1 MGQFIEI
8 TCPRNLFFIRPVV
21 DNSLLRIGNK
31 ADGGY
36 VISLNAIKQ
45 TQTFLS
51 LGLGENWSFESAVSK
66 INPTAPIDVYD
77 DTVSFGFFLKTV
89 IKGLIKFVFFQDSK
103 SNFLARLYRLKSYYT
118 FWVKESANKH
128 HRVRITKQSF
138 NEILLKYPKEMA
150 LGIKI
155 DIEGSEWEI
164 LDLITRHQ
172 EMIEFMLIEIHD
184 FAAHQREL
192 NAFLGE
198 VADSFTLSHLHANNF
213 EGLGLNG
220 FPKVFEITLI
230 RKSGISAPEEFRK
243 ELPILGL
250 DVPNARNRPDFR
262 IKFI

>member
-8 TCPRNLFFIRPVV
+8 TCPKNLFFIRPVV
-21 DNSLLRIGNK
+21 DNSLLRIGTK

-51 LGLGENWSFESAVSK
+51 LGLGENWSFESAVSE

-89 IKGLIKFVFFQDSK
+89 IKGLIKIVFFQDSK
-103 SNFLARLYRLKSYYT
+103 SNFSARLSRLQSYYS

-128 HRVRITKQSF
+128 HHVRITKQSF
-138 NEILLKYPKEMA
+138 NEILLKYPKEIA

-164 LDLITRHQ
+164 LDLISRHQ
-172 EMIEFMLIEIHD
+172 KMFEFMLIEIHD
-184 FAAHQREL
+184 FDAHQPEL
-192 NAFLGE
+192 DAFLGQL
-198 VADSFTLSHLHANNF
+198 ADTFILSHLHANNF

-230 RKSGISAPEEFRK
+230 RKSGISDPKEFRK
-243 ELPILGL
+243 ELPIPGL
-250 DVPNARNRPDFR
+250 DEPNARNRPDFR
-262 IKFI
+262 IEFI